1 MSRYTRAANV
11 LGLCAISL
19 PNGSTAAGLPSGL
32 QLVMIGDGDAALL
45 DFAEDIAA
53 TVAAA

>member
-45 DFAEDIAA
+45 DFAEDISA